1 MDTIPYLTTLDNPFD
16 PRDEFRDWLR
26 FDKRMGYNT
35 TEIMDRHMHTSP
47 QLSPADQEDSRRF
60 AIEQVME
67 NNIMG
72 IHTVVWLPPD

>member
-1 MDTIPYLTTLDNPFD
+1 MATIPYLTTLDNPFN
-16 PRDEFRDWLR
+16 PRDEFMDWLR

-35 TEIMDRHMHTSP
+35 TELMDRHMYTSP
-47 QLSPADQEDSRRF
+47 HLSPADQEDSRRF

>member
-35 TEIMDRHMHTSP
+35 CEIMDRHMYTSP
-47 QLSPADQEDSRRF
+47 NLSPADQEDSRRF

-72 IHTVVWLPPD
+72 IHTVVWLSPD